1 MKKKNTLAK
10 ALLVTLSILG
20 LAVSLGQ
27 STLCA
32 KAAQGNGYVFDC
44 TDPDTEPIDI
54 LN

>member
-32 KAAQGNGYVFDC
+32 KAAQGNSNAYYY

>member
-1 MKKKNTLAK
+1 MKKKNTLSK
-10 ALLVTLSILG
+10 ALLVTLSILS

-32 KAAQGNGYVFDC
+32 KAAQGNSYAFYYA
-44 TDPDTEPIDI
+44 DPDTEPDDI